1 MANLP
6 SIQQVEQNLLIV
18 RQSATRK
25 QVTEGRAWYPAM
37 SRLIR
42 EITLEAFDHVG
53 EVADHELAVGIFCA
67 FSQNATWKAN
77 VTMAGNYLRGEG
89 RGMRS
94 VMAEC
99 EAMEE
104 GTHPRNVLGL
114 KRSDFWSNLT
124 GDYSKV
130 TCDRWHLR
138 AALGLLDAPKDKT
151 IPLTPEVHALVTEAT
166 LRVAKRYR
174 ETPAACQAVIW
185 CAVRGDG
192 K

>member
-1 MANLP
+1 MATLP
-6 SIQQVEQNLLIV
+6 SITEVERNLLEI

-53 EVADHELAVGIFCA
+53 EVADHGLAVGVFCA

-77 VTMAGNYLRGEG
+77 VTMAGNYLNGEG

-99 EAMEE
+99 EAMEN
-104 GTHPRNVLGL
+104 GAHPRDVLGL

-124 GDYSKV
+124 GDYDRV

-138 AALGLLDAPKDKT
+138 AALGLLDAPKAKS
-151 IPLTPEVHALVTEAT
+151 IPLTPETHALVTEAT
-166 LRVAKRYR
+166 RRVSKRYR
-174 ETPAACQAVIW
+174 ETPAATQAVIW